1 VRSPQR
7 QNENNISRPFRLRL
21 TLAVVGFRRIK
32 LGKTSSSYRDAVDRI
47 SLCDPLASDGIPAL
61 AQSGQR
67 RPGGVRQPSGC
78 FDQVRDGRA
87 FGPLQQVDHTREL
100 AARSR
105 RECFGGFADDVRTA
119 GFGRVRMRLQLRRFL

>member
-47 SLCDPLASDGIPAL
+47 SLFDSLAGDGIPAL

-67 RPGGVRQPSGC
+67 RPVVCGSHPVASIKFVMVAPSDRC
-78 FDQVRDGRA
+78 SRSITRA
-87 FGPLQQVDHTREL
+87 SLLPARGAKALAGSPMTSGPVALV
-100 AARSR
+100 A
-105 RECFGGFADDVRTA
+105 
-119 GFGRVRMRLQLRRFL
+119 